1 MSKVRIAVLCSG
13 GGTNFQAILSA
24 QQAGMIEHG
33 EVVLLISDHK
43 DAYVL
48 TRAMRNGVE
57 SAVVDVHEVPD
68 RREREE
74 RILGILREKEIG
86 FVVFAGFM
94 SILSERFTR
103 AYEGRII
110 NVHPSLIPSFCGKG
124 YYGLHVHEAVLARGV
139 KVTGATVHFVT
150 EECDGGPIILQRA
163 VEDKEGDTP
172 ETLQKRVMREAEWV
186 ILPETAISNV
196 KSICVAIL
204 CRAAATFGR
213 LPLSKLP
220 QVFLALLVLLA
231 SAF

>member
-1 MSKVRIAVLCSG
+1 MNKVRIAVLCSG

-163 VEDKEGDTP
+163 VEVKEGDTP
-172 ETLQKRVMREAEWV
+172 ESLQKRVMREAEWV
-186 ILPETAISNV
+186 ILPEAV
-196 KSICVAIL
+196 ELVCKS
-204 CRAAATFGR
+204 
-213 LPLSKLP
+213 LS
-220 QVFLALLVLLA
+220 QA
-231 SAF
+231 

>member
-86 FVVFAGFM
+86 FIVFAGFM

-163 VEDKEGDTP
+163 VEVKAGDTP
-172 ETLQKRVMREAEWV
+172 ESLQKRVMREAEWV
-186 ILPETAISNV
+186 ILPEAV
-196 KSICVAIL
+196 ELVCKQ
-204 CRAAATFGR
+204 
-213 LPLSKLP
+213 LS
-220 QVFLALLVLLA
+220 QA
-231 SAF
+231 

>member
-1 MSKVRIAVLCSG
+1 MNKVRIAVLCSG

-48 TRAMRNGVE
+48 TRAMRNVVE
-57 SAVVDVHEVPD
+57 SAVVDVQEVPD

-94 SILSERFTR
+94 SILSERYTR

-163 VEDKEGDTP
+163 VEVKEGDTP
-172 ETLQKRVMREAEWV
+172 ESLQKRVMREAEWV
-186 ILPETAISNV
+186 ILPEAVELVCKQLS
-196 KSICVAIL
+196 
-204 CRAAATFGR
+204 RA
-213 LPLSKLP
+213 
-220 QVFLALLVLLA
+220 
-231 SAF
+231 

>member
-74 RILGILREKEIG
+74 RILKILREKEIG

-163 VEDKEGDTP
+163 VEVKEGDTP
-172 ETLQKRVMREAEWV
+172 ESLQKRVMREAEWV
-186 ILPETAISNV
+186 ILPEAV
-196 KSICVAIL
+196 ELVCKS
-204 CRAAATFGR
+204 
-213 LPLSKLP
+213 LS
-220 QVFLALLVLLA
+220 QA
-231 SAF
+231 

>member
-1 MSKVRIAVLCSG
+1 MKKVRIAVLCSG

-24 QQAGMIEHG
+24 QQAGMIPHG

-74 RILGILREKEIG
+74 RILGILREKEID

-124 YYGLHVHEAVLARGV
+124 YFGLHVHEAVLARGV

-163 VEDKEGDTP
+163 VEVKEGDTP
-172 ETLQKRVMREAEWV
+172 ESLQKRVMREAEWV
-186 ILPETAISNV
+186 ILPEAV
-196 KSICVAIL
+196 ELVCKQ
-204 CRAAATFGR
+204 
-213 LPLSKLP
+213 LS
-220 QVFLALLVLLA
+220 QA
-231 SAF
+231 

>member
-103 AYEGRII
+103 ASEGRII

-163 VEDKEGDTP
+163 VEVKEGDTP
-172 ETLQKRVMREAEWV
+172 ESLQKRVMREAEWV
-186 ILPETAISNV
+186 ILPEAV
-196 KSICVAIL
+196 ELVCKS
-204 CRAAATFGR
+204 
-213 LPLSKLP
+213 LS
-220 QVFLALLVLLA
+220 QA
-231 SAF
+231 

>member
-1 MSKVRIAVLCSG
+1 MNKVRIAVLCSG

-163 VEDKEGDTP
+163 VEVKEGDTP
-172 ETLQKRVMREAEWV
+172 ESLQKRVMREAEWV
-186 ILPETAISNV
+186 ILPEAV
-196 KSICVAIL
+196 ELVCKQ
-204 CRAAATFGR
+204 
-213 LPLSKLP
+213 LSGE
-220 QVFLALLVLLA
+220 
-231 SAF
+231 

>member
-103 AYEGRII
+103 AYDGRII

-163 VEDKEGDTP
+163 VEVKEGDTP
-172 ETLQKRVMREAEWV
+172 ESLQKRVMREAEWV
-186 ILPETAISNV
+186 ILPEAV
-196 KSICVAIL
+196 ELVCKS
-204 CRAAATFGR
+204 
-213 LPLSKLP
+213 LS
-220 QVFLALLVLLA
+220 QA
-231 SAF
+231 

>member
-24 QQAGMIEHG
+24 QQAGMIPHG

-163 VEDKEGDTP
+163 VEVKAGDTP
-172 ETLQKRVMREAEWV
+172 ESLQKRVMREAEWV
-186 ILPETAISNV
+186 ILPEAV
-196 KSICVAIL
+196 ELVCKS
-204 CRAAATFGR
+204 
-213 LPLSKLP
+213 LS
-220 QVFLALLVLLA
+220 QA
-231 SAF
+231 

>member
-1 MSKVRIAVLCSG
+1 MNKVRIAVLCSG

-124 YYGLHVHEAVLARGV
+124 YYGLHVHDAVLARGV

-163 VEDKEGDTP
+163 VEVKEGDTP
-172 ETLQKRVMREAEWV
+172 ESLQKRVMREAEWV
-186 ILPETAISNV
+186 ILPEAVELVCKQLS
-196 KSICVAIL
+196 
-204 CRAAATFGR
+204 RA
-213 LPLSKLP
+213 
-220 QVFLALLVLLA
+220 
-231 SAF
+231 

>member
-24 QQAGMIEHG
+24 QQAGMIPHG

-163 VEDKEGDTP
+163 VEVKEGDTP
-172 ETLQKRVMREAEWV
+172 ESLQKRVMREAEWV
-186 ILPETAISNV
+186 ILPEAVELVCKQLS
-196 KSICVAIL
+196 
-204 CRAAATFGR
+204 RA
-213 LPLSKLP
+213 
-220 QVFLALLVLLA
+220 
-231 SAF
+231 

>member
-33 EVVLLISDHK
+33 KVVLLISDHK

-74 RILGILREKEIG
+74 RILEILREKEIG

-163 VEDKEGDTP
+163 VEVKEGDTP
-172 ETLQKRVMREAEWV
+172 ESLQKRVMREAEWV
-186 ILPETAISNV
+186 ILPEAV
-196 KSICVAIL
+196 ELVCKQ
-204 CRAAATFGR
+204 
-213 LPLSKLP
+213 LS
-220 QVFLALLVLLA
+220 QT
-231 SAF
+231 

>member
-74 RILGILREKEIG
+74 RILEILREKEIG

-163 VEDKEGDTP
+163 VEVKEGDTP
-172 ETLQKRVMREAEWV
+172 ESLQKRVMREAEWV
-186 ILPETAISNV
+186 ILPEAV
-196 KSICVAIL
+196 ELVCKQ
-204 CRAAATFGR
+204 
-213 LPLSKLP
+213 LS
-220 QVFLALLVLLA
+220 QT
-231 SAF
+231 

>member
-1 MSKVRIAVLCSG
+1 MNKVRIAVLCSG

-33 EVVLLISDHK
+33 EVVLLISYHK

-163 VEDKEGDTP
+163 VEVKEGDTP
-172 ETLQKRVMREAEWV
+172 ESLQKRVMREAEWV
-186 ILPETAISNV
+186 ILPEAVEFVCKQLS
-196 KSICVAIL
+196 
-204 CRAAATFGR
+204 RA
-213 LPLSKLP
+213 
-220 QVFLALLVLLA
+220 
-231 SAF
+231 

>member
-13 GGTNFQAILSA
+13 GGTNFQAILRA

-163 VEDKEGDTP
+163 VEVKEGDTP

-186 ILPETAISNV
+186 ILPQAVETVCAH
-196 KSICVAIL
+196 IL
-204 CRAAATFGR
+204 
-213 LPLSKLP
+213 SEQKE
-220 QVFLALLVLLA
+220 
-231 SAF
+231 

>member
-1 MSKVRIAVLCSG
+1 MNKVRIAVLCSG

-124 YYGLHVHEAVLARGV
+124 YYGLHVHEVVLARGV

-163 VEDKEGDTP
+163 VEVKEGDTP
-172 ETLQKRVMREAEWV
+172 ESLQKRVMREAEWV
-186 ILPETAISNV
+186 ILPEAV
-196 KSICVAIL
+196 ELVCKQ
-204 CRAAATFGR
+204 
-213 LPLSKLP
+213 LS
-220 QVFLALLVLLA
+220 QA
-231 SAF
+231 

>member
-24 QQAGMIEHG
+24 QQAGMIPHG

-163 VEDKEGDTP
+163 VEVKEGDTP
-172 ETLQKRVMREAEWV
+172 ESLQKRVMREAEWV
-186 ILPETAISNV
+186 ILPEAV
-196 KSICVAIL
+196 ELVCKS
-204 CRAAATFGR
+204 
-213 LPLSKLP
+213 LS
-220 QVFLALLVLLA
+220 QA
-231 SAF
+231 

>member
-74 RILGILREKEIG
+74 RILAVLREKEIG

-163 VEDKEGDTP
+163 VEVKAGDTP
-172 ETLQKRVMREAEWV
+172 ESLQKRVMREAEWV
-186 ILPETAISNV
+186 ILPEAV
-196 KSICVAIL
+196 ELVCKQ
-204 CRAAATFGR
+204 
-213 LPLSKLP
+213 LSE
-220 QVFLALLVLLA
+220 A
-231 SAF
+231 

>member
-1 MSKVRIAVLCSG
+1 MKKVRIAVLCSG

-24 QQAGMIEHG
+24 QQAGMTPHG

-94 SILSERFTR
+94 SILSERFIR

-163 VEDKEGDTP
+163 VEVKEGDTP
-172 ETLQKRVMREAEWV
+172 ESLQKRVMREAEWV
-186 ILPETAISNV
+186 ILPEAVELVCKQLS
-196 KSICVAIL
+196 
-204 CRAAATFGR
+204 RA
-213 LPLSKLP
+213 
-220 QVFLALLVLLA
+220 
-231 SAF
+231 

>member
-24 QQAGMIEHG
+24 QQAGMIPHG

-163 VEDKEGDTP
+163 VEVKEGDTP
-172 ETLQKRVMREAEWV
+172 ESLQKRVMREAEWV
-186 ILPETAISNV
+186 ILPEAV
-196 KSICVAIL
+196 ELVCKQ
-204 CRAAATFGR
+204 
-213 LPLSKLP
+213 LS
-220 QVFLALLVLLA
+220 QT
-231 SAF
+231 

>member
-13 GGTNFQAILSA
+13 GGSNFQAILSA

-163 VEDKEGDTP
+163 VEVKEGDTP
-172 ETLQKRVMREAEWV
+172 ESLQKRVMREAEWV
-186 ILPETAISNV
+186 ILPEAVELVCKQLS
-196 KSICVAIL
+196 
-204 CRAAATFGR
+204 RA
-213 LPLSKLP
+213 
-220 QVFLALLVLLA
+220 
-231 SAF
+231 

>member
-24 QQAGMIEHG
+24 QQAGMIPHG

-74 RILGILREKEIG
+74 RILEILREKEIG

-163 VEDKEGDTP
+163 VEVKEGDTP
-172 ETLQKRVMREAEWV
+172 ESLQKRVMREAEWV
-186 ILPETAISNV
+186 ILPEAV
-196 KSICVAIL
+196 ELVCKS
-204 CRAAATFGR
+204 
-213 LPLSKLP
+213 LS
-220 QVFLALLVLLA
+220 QA
-231 SAF
+231 

>member
-1 MSKVRIAVLCSG
+1 MNKVRIAVLCSG

-57 SAVVDVHEVPD
+57 SAVVDVREVPD

-74 RILGILREKEIG
+74 RILAILREKEIG

-163 VEDKEGDTP
+163 VEVKEGDTP
-172 ETLQKRVMREAEWV
+172 ESLQKRVMREAEWV
-186 ILPETAISNV
+186 ILPEAV
-196 KSICVAIL
+196 ELVCKQ
-204 CRAAATFGR
+204 
-213 LPLSKLP
+213 LS
-220 QVFLALLVLLA
+220 QA
-231 SAF
+231 